1 MFAEDMSVFFNIQEH
16 AHEASRPMPDGTVQ
30 KAAVIFDRPDALFV
44 GDMVQAGNVEI
55 LYPVG
60 SLEGLDHGDRLT
72 IDGLHWK
79 VNSLPE
85 RTDDGRMMKAQLKE
99 TSA

>member
-1 MFAEDMSVFFNIQEH
+1 MFAEDMSVFFNVNEH
-16 AHEASRPMPDGTVQ
+16 ADEASRSMPDGSAQ

-44 GDMVQAGNVEI
+44 GDMVQAANVEI

-72 IDGLHWK
+72 ICGMVWK
-79 VNSLPE
+79 VTSLPE

-99 TSA
+99 MNA